1 MRKRIAWIAL
11 SGLAL
16 LLIVTVLGLRETSK
30 PYFCSSCHIIEPFE
44 VSWQSSTHAAAAVTC
59 IDCHFDPGA
68 VGYVKGKTYSFI
80 KLTQFAAGSTEI
92 KPEAGKLVIG
102 AACLQCHEYVRDPE
116 DARYPSNIMVEGIT
130 FPHKFHLDEANLLCS
145 DCHSAIVHGA
155 TLVGVDKPQASAD
168 PAFCNSCHT
177 GEFAPILFTAIE
189 AVGREHPGAPK
200 VDVNVW
206 RNIHWRVA
214 TESAVIDGV
223 EYDKIEKDTCLACHP
238 EPNVAKACK
247 SCHFARVPEFSAS
260 PAAARAS
267 ILPVALFAFLFAL
280 FMVAVF
286 LKKSEKERFFSSL
299 VLRVAAVAVLV
310 SDAYVVYLIVGD
322 VLLEQSGRHEVGPTT
337 VWVSYLL
344 LSVALIGFLL
354 FEAGLLP
361 SPLHDV
367 KIPAQ
372 KEEDFL
378 VPKPLRR
385 LTGKTPPGGP
395 AHRGP
400 TTVVATDEPASA
412 DETPAPTPKDPTP

>member
-1 MRKRIAWIAL
+1 LRKRIAWIAL

-16 LLIVTVLGLRETSK
+16 LLIVTVLGFRETSK
-30 PYFCSSCHIIEPFE
+30 PYFCSSCHLIEPYKA
-44 VSWQSSTHAAAAVTC
+44 SWESSTHAAIGATC
-59 IDCHFDPGA
+59 VDCHFEPGA

-80 KLTQFAAGSTEI
+80 KLTQFAAGTTEK

-102 AACLQCHEYVRDPE
+102 AACLHCHEAVRNPE
-116 DARYPSNIMVEGIT
+116 DPRYPTGIVIEGIT

-155 TLVGVDKPQASAD
+155 ALVGREKPQAAAD

-189 AVGREHPGAPK
+189 PAGREHPGAPK
-200 VDVNVW
+200 IDVNVW

-214 TESAVIDGV
+214 TESAVVDGV
-223 EYDKIEKDTCLACHP
+223 EYDKIEKDTCLACHA
-238 EPNVAKACK
+238 EPGVAKACK

-260 PAAARAS
+260 PEAARAS
-267 ILPVALFAFLFAL
+267 ILPVLLFGFLFAL

-286 LKKSEKERFFSSL
+286 LKKSEKERFFSS
-299 VLRVAAVAVLV
+299 VFLRAAAVVVVL
-310 SDAYVVYLIVGD
+310 SDAYVVFLIVSD
-322 VLLEQSGRHEVGPTT
+322 VLREQSGHHEVGPTT

-344 LSVALIGFLL
+344 LSVALVGFLL

-361 SPLHDV
+361 SPLHNV

-372 KEEDFL
+372 GEEEFL
-378 VPKPLRR
+378 IPKPLRR
-385 LTGKTPPGGP
+385 LTAKTPSGGSGRGEPVEAAP
-395 AHRGP
+395 A
-400 TTVVATDEPASA
+400 APASA
-412 DETPAPTPKDPTP
+412 DSAEHPTPEDPEQ